1 MIKPLKCATLSIF
14 TLLILATTAL
24 AQQEEKVTAEDYARA
39 EKFLAANTSS
49 LVTHTISGIQWIDDN
64 RMIYQRTT
72 ENGREFMLADAQ
84 AGSKTPAFDHSKL
97 ANTLGETFGSEIS
110 PYNLPFRTFEF
121 TGQNSMRFVIG
132 GKEYTCGLDDYT
144 CTVTEA
150 PYQSGWNEAV
160 SPDGKKSVYIK
171 DYNLWMKNLETDE
184 HTQLTFDG
192 EKDFGYA
199 TNNAGWTRRD
209 SPVLLWSPDSRRI
222 ATFQHDG
229 RGTGEMYMASTN
241 VGHPELQQ
249 WKYPLPGD
257 SVIFRV
263 QRVVINL
270 KDKPEVVRLKMEPDM
285 QRSTITDHIAGRGG
299 TLLDA
304 EWLDDGQR
312 LAFVS
317 VTRDHKTATLRIADA
332 ETGDV
337 RTVLEESEE
346 TFFES
351 GHNLISWRVLAATNE
366 VLWYSQR
373 SNWAHFYLY
382 DLETGALKHQITEG
396 DWRVLDLVRLDE
408 ENRVIYF
415 TASAIEEGNP
425 YYHYLYSIG
434 MDGRGLKLLTPE
446 RAHHSASFSD
456 NGLYFVDTYSTP
468 ATPPVS
474 KIRDKDG
481 NEILV
486 LERADISGLAEI
498 GWQPP
503 VEFSVKARDGQTD
516 LWGLMYTPTNLDAS
530 KKYPVL
536 NYIYPGPQSG
546 SVGSRAFRAS
556 RSDKQSLAE
565 LGFIVIEVD
574 AMGTPGRSKSF
585 HEYYYGNM
593 GDNGLPD
600 QITTI
605 EQLAEKHSWIDAG
618 RVGIWGHSGG
628 GFASTRAILAY
639 PDFYDVAVSSAG
651 NHDNRNYADA
661 WGEKW
666 QGLLEEGNSFGTNY
680 DNQAN
685 HLLAE
690 NLKGKLL
697 LTHGTLDTNV
707 PHYNTLLVVNA
718 LIAANKDFDMIL
730 FPNRGHGFG
739 NERYMMRKRWD
750 YFVKHLKYTEPPKEY
765 EFGGNIR

>member
-1 MIKPLKCATLSIF
+1 MNKQLKRASLSVF
-14 TLLILATTAL
+14 TLLLLATTAL

-49 LVTHTISGIQWIDDN
+49 LVTHTISGTQWVDEH
-64 RMIYQRTT
+64 RMMYQRTT
-72 ENGREFMLADAQ
+72 ENGREFMLADVQ
-84 AGSKTPAFDHSKL
+84 AGTKTPAFDHERL
-97 ANTLGETFGSEIS
+97 AKTLGETFGSEIS
-110 PYNLPFRTFEF
+110 PYNLPFRTFEYSS
-121 TGQNSMRFVIG
+121 GDENIRFVIG
-132 GKEYTCGLDDYT
+132 SKEYTCGLEDYS
-144 CTVTEA
+144 CSAKEA
-150 PYQSGWNEAV
+150 PSQAGWNEAV

-171 DYNLWMKNLETDE
+171 DYNLWMKNLETGE
-184 HTQLTFDG
+184 NTQLTFDG

-209 SPVLLWSPDSRRI
+209 NPVLLWSPDSRRI

-229 RGTGEMYMASTN
+229 RGTGEMYMASTK

-257 SVIFRV
+257 SLIFRV
-263 QRVVINL
+263 ERVVINL
-270 KDKPEVVRLKMEPDM
+270 KGKPEVVRLKMEPDM

-304 EWLDDGQR
+304 QWLDDGRR

-351 GHNLISWRVLAATNE
+351 GHDVISWRVLSASNE

-425 YYHYLYSIG
+425 YYHYLYRIG
-434 MDGRGLKLLTPE
+434 MDGQGLKLLTPE
-446 RAHHSASFSD
+446 SAHHSASFSD

-486 LERADISGLAEI
+486 LERGDISGLAEI

-503 VEFSVKARDGQTD
+503 VEFSVKARDGETD
-516 LWGLMYTPTNLDAS
+516 LWGLMYTPTNLDPS

-585 HEYYYGNM
+585 HEFYYGNM

-605 EQLAEKHSWIDAG
+605 KQLAEKHSWIDAN

-666 QGLLEEGNSFGTNY
+666 QGLLAGEGTGTNY
-680 DNQAN
+680 DNQSN
-685 HLLAE
+685 HLLAG

-697 LTHGTLDTNV
+697 LAHGTLDTNV

-750 YFVKHLKYTEPPKEY
+750 YFVKHLKYTEPPREY
-765 EFGGNIR
+765 EFGENIR